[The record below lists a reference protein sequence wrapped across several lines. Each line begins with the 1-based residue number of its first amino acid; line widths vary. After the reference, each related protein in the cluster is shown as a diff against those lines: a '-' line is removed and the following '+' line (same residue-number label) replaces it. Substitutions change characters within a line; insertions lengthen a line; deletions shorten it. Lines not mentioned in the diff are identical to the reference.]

1 MAIGEA
7 CHNKDRCSCRIEG
20 EKGAHL
26 KINFPP
32 TSVKQLPM
40 KKWLSN
46 TAELDHVR
54 RFFFPSDQYIHLVS
68 LHFTDAKKLG

>member
-7 CHNKDRCSCRIEG
+7 CHNIDRCSCRIEG

-46 TAELDHVR
+46 TAELDHV
-54 RFFFPSDQYIHLVS
+54 
-68 LHFTDAKKLG
+68 

>member
-7 CHNKDRCSCRIEG
+7 CHNKDRCSCRIEE

-46 TAELDHVR
+46 TAELDHV
-54 RFFFPSDQYIHLVS
+54 
-68 LHFTDAKKLG
+68 